1 MSDAVMAIPVWDNPQ
16 VSGGAKASILLV
28 YREAKGYDAS
38 GAISVAL
45 GKLAFESATTS
56 RASGTRVN
64 NRKTDTR

>member
-1 MSDAVMAIPVWDNPQ
+1 MSDAVMAIPVSDNPQ

-45 GKLAFESATTS
+45 GKLAFEPATTS

-64 NRKTDTR
+64 NRKADTR